1 MGTNPINLIFR
12 FLLEL
17 FALFTVGMWG
27 WNQSDGWFRFV
38 LALGI
43 PVVLAIIWGTF
54 AVPDDPSRSGKAP
67 IVTPGIVRLIIELAI
82 FGFAMWSLFDMG
94 YTTLS
99 WMMVIAV
106 IVHYIVSYDRI
117 KWLISRKK

>member
-1 MGTNPINLIFR
+1 MGTHPINLIIR

-17 FALFTVGMWG
+17 IVLITAGLWG
-27 WNQSDGWFRFV
+27 WNQSDGWIRFI

-43 PVVLAIIWGTF
+43 PVILAIIWGTF

-82 FGFAMWSLFDMG
+82 FVFATWSLFDMG
-94 YTTLS
+94 YINLS
-99 WMMVIAV
+99 WILGIAV

-117 KWLISRKK
+117 QWLLSR